1 MWVQFIPQPYVN
13 VIKISTY
20 ETPTSDKHGVDLS
33 LPDFNV
39 SKMRR
44 LIVLRNNRIALQM
57 ILIFIYLLFYFN
69 LPITEIDIC
78 FKTGSVSWKSQALLH
93 SIHEIFK

>member
-1 MWVQFIPQPYVN
+1 MWDQFIPQTYVT

-20 ETPTSDKHGVDLS
+20 ETPTSDKPGVDLS
-33 LPDFNV
+33 LLDFNV

-57 ILIFIYLLFYFN
+57 ILIFIYLSFYFN
-69 LPITEIDIC
+69 LTITEINVC
-78 FKTGSVSWKSQALLH
+78 FKTGIVGWKSQTL
-93 SIHEIFK
+93 

>member
-1 MWVQFIPQPYVN
+1 MWDQFIPQTYVT

-33 LPDFNV
+33 LLDFNL

-44 LIVLRNNRIALQM
+44 LIVLRNNRFALQK
-57 ILIFIYLLFYFN
+57 ILIVIYLSFYFK
-69 LPITEIDIC
+69 LPITEIDVC
-78 FKTGSVSWKSQALLH
+78 FKTGSVGWKSQA
-93 SIHEIFK
+93 I